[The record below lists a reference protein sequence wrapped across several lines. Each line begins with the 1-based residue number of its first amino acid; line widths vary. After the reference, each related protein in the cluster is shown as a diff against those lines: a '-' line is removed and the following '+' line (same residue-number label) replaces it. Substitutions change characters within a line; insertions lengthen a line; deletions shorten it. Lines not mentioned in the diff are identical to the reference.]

1 MSLAT
6 FFIKQKFFYDEV
18 IFWRFC
24 NLRLKMTVAPVEKP
38 KGKILGIH
46 FFFKFKILA
55 VLSGRWDPVGLGKS
69 IIGSFFTFLD
79 T

>member
-6 FFIKQKFFYDEV
+6 FFIKQKFLYDEV

-24 NLRLKMTVAPVEKP
+24 NFRLKMTVAPVKKP

-46 FFFKFKILA
+46 FFFKFKIPA
-55 VLSGRWDPVGLGKS
+55 VLPVSWDPVGLENS
-69 IIGSFFTFLD
+69 IIG
-79 T
+79 